1 MAAQRTQEQVTRDI
15 EREREQLA
23 LAVAHLRTDLREVTN
38 VGAIVRAKLPK
49 IAAAALA
56 TAGAITALRILRR
69 RHRKPV
75 ARARFGRFTI
85 VEDD

>member
-1 MAAQRTQEQVTRDI
+1 MARRTVEQVTRDI

-49 IAAAALA
+49 IAAAALV
-56 TAGAITALRILRR
+56 TAGALTALRLLRR
-69 RHRKPV
+69 HHRKPNAV
-75 ARARFGRFTI
+75 VRFGRYSL
-85 VEDD
+85 VEHD